1 MGGAVWIALFAVAA
15 VGIAAYLLGRRAGR
29 RASPPLPQDYYR
41 GLDHLLNDRLDRATE
56 SFARLAAQDGDA
68 FEIQWALGALFRRR
82 GEFDRAIALHERL
95 AAAAAHEIRERARME
110 LALDYLAAGLM
121 DRAERLLTE
130 LAASP
135 SQHAAATLKLMQ
147 LYETEGDW
155 AEALRAYDELPTD
168 LRRARIAQAAQ
179 YLCELAEHALVQ
191 GDVTRVETLLQQ
203 ALRHDPRCARAAFL
217 RARVA
222 EHAGAHEAAV
232 RHYVDAVNGAP
243 DLLVEV
249 ARRLQDWPAGAAAPA
264 LQQLRGALVAG
275 GELSTRQLDLCLG
288 EQPTRAAD
296 ATGAYSCNDC
306 GMPSARW
313 FWRCPGCR
321 NWNTLALAALG
332 AQRAQRESRQR

>member
-1 MGGAVWIALFAVAA
+1 MDGALWIALSALAA
-15 VGIAAYLLGRRAGR
+15 VGTAAFLLGRRSGR
-29 RASPPLPQDYYR
+29 RDSPPLPQDYYR
-41 GLDHLLNDRLDRATE
+41 GLDHFLNDRLDRATE

-95 AAAAAHEIRERARME
+95 AAAASHEIRERARME

-121 DRAERLLTE
+121 DRAERLLSE

-168 LRRARIAQAAQ
+168 LRRARTAQAAQ
-179 YLCELAEHALVQ
+179 YLCELAEQALVQ
-191 GDVTRVETLLQQ
+191 GETGRVETLLQQ
-203 ALRHDPRCARAAFL
+203 VARHDAHSARAAFL
-217 RARVA
+217 RARLA
-222 EHAGAHEAAV
+222 EHDGAHEVAV
-232 RHYVDAVNGAP
+232 GHYVDAVRGAP

-249 ARRLQDWPAGAAAPA
+249 ARRLRAWPAVAAGPA
-264 LQQLRGALVAG
+264 LQQLRNALESG
-275 GELSTRQLDLCLG
+275 GRLSPRQLDLCLG
-288 EQPTRAAD
+288 GQPARAED
-296 ATGAYSCNDC
+296 ALSAYSCNEC

-321 NWNTLALAALG
+321 SWSTLALTALG
-332 AQRAQRESRQR
+332 TSRPR